1 MSLICS
7 LIIEFPPPT
16 GGDLQDWR
24 VLKGSSDNI
33 PIQITVF
40 MLKTNFQNNV
50 DSAFVPFWRHLA
62 RKWFFS
68 GIRKEDIDF
77 FFVHTN

>member
-24 VLKGSSDNI
+24 VLKGSEWQHPYSNHCI
-33 PIQITVF
+33 HV
-40 MLKTNFQNNV
+40 
-50 DSAFVPFWRHLA
+50 
-62 RKWFFS
+62 
-68 GIRKEDIDF
+68 ED
-77 FFVHTN
+77 